1 MLVPEYLKTLQDR
14 ASKSH
19 IYRKYQSTGLE
30 IAELLD
36 DHEHVAL
43 YMKLAK
49 TKNGDLLIQIAKD
62 IATRENVKNKGAY
75 FMRIIKEKNQL

>member
-19 IYRKYQSTGLE
+19 IYRKYQSTGIE

-36 DHEHVAL
+36 DREHIAL
-43 YMKLAK
+43 YIKLAK
-49 TKNGDLLIQIAKD
+49 TKNEEFLIQIAKD
-62 IATRENVKNKGAY
+62 IATRNNVKNKGAY
-75 FMRIIKEKNQL
+75 FMKMIKEKK

>member
-19 IYRKYQSTGLE
+19 IYQKHQSVGLE
-30 IAELLD
+30 LAELLND
-36 DHEHVAL
+36 REHIAL

-49 TKNGDLLIQIAKD
+49 TKNGDRLLQIAKD
-62 IATRENVKNKGAY
+62 IATRENVQNKGAY
-75 FMRIIKEKNQL
+75 FMRMMKENK